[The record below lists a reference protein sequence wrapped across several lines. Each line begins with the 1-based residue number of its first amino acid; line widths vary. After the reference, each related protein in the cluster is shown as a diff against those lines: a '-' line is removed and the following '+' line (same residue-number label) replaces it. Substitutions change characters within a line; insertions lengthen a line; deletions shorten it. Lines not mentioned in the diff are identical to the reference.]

1 MGEINMEEVNGTE
14 INVEEVNRT
23 ETARTEAAVKRAV
36 KLFDED
42 HYHCSQA
49 VFAAFANQLGI
60 AEKEALKIAGCFG
73 SGMNEGEVCG
83 CVTGALMAIG
93 LKYGQC
99 TVDDYES
106 RTKSRELCMEFYEKF
121 KTENGSCICR
131 ELLGYDFGKEED
143 LKKLVEEK
151 LYLDIC
157 PKLVRSAAGIASEL
171 IEK

>member
-1 MGEINMEEVNGTE
+1 MGEVGEMSVEEVNGTE
-14 INVEEVNRT
+14 INAEEVN
-23 ETARTEAAVKRAV
+23 RTEAAVKRAV

-83 CVTGALMAIG
+83 CVTGALMAVG

-121 KTENGSCICR
+121 KAENGSCICR

-157 PKLVRSAAGIASEL
+157 PKLVRSAARIASEL
-171 IEK
+171 MEE